1 MVNASVMTLAT
12 CKLHRY
18 FHTVEVYSI
27 HDQGSTI
34 IPAGLIR
41 LAKHGFEYKIKGQ
54 GHSRFNGSPEVIA
67 AYNASLNCTYA
78 LRTHRAP

>member
-1 MVNASVMTLAT
+1 MQITWKFS
-12 CKLHRY
+12 HRC
-18 FHTVEVYSI
+18 TVVEVYSV